1 MNKIQGSAELLNSM
15 QITADTAGMDKASKD
30 IMKNK
35 EVLAVIL
42 KGVVR
47 EYENYNYEEI
57 MNFIEGDSITD
68 DEEVTAGRNTSRIIG
83 DDKEYTALGEK
94 TASFDT
100 KFRSLNPELSSEELM
115 IYLHIDIEP
124 QKKYNPGY
132 PIEKRGIYYLAREL
146 SSQLSVVTEETNY
159 GHLEKC
165 YSIFICRDDIP
176 REEKFSISFYEMSN
190 TKNYGNC
197 VPKKEKYDL
206 LTLVVIR
213 LGDSV
218 YNGVREDEGYD
229 VLRFLHTIMYPH
241 KEDFL
246 KTVKEY
252 IDFSHNEILWKEMDK
267 MSGLGMSI
275 LEEGRTEGRI
285 EGRDMINQLI
295 LCLIHDGRNEDI
307 EKAVSNPEYQNK
319 LIRHYGLDQEAEKM
333 NSDE

>member
-1 MNKIQGSAELLNSM
+1 MSKVQGSVEVLNSM
-15 QITADTAGMDKASKD
+15 QITADTAGLDKASKD
-30 IMKNK
+30 LMKNK
-35 EVLAVIL
+35 EVLAIIL

-47 EYENYNYEEI
+47 EYENYSYEEI

-68 DEEVTAGRNTSRIIG
+68 DEEVTAGRGTSRITG
-83 DDKEYTALGEK
+83 DDKEYAVLGEK
-94 TASFDT
+94 TSNFDT
-100 KFRSLNPELSSEELM
+100 KFRSINPELSNEE
-115 IYLHIDIEP
+115 IIIHLHIDIEP

-146 SSQLSVVTEETNY
+146 STQLSVVTEDTDY
-159 GHLEKC
+159 GQLEKC

-176 REEKFSISFYEMSN
+176 KEEKFSISFYEMSN

-197 VPKKEKYDL
+197 KPQKEKYDL

-218 YNGVREDEGYD
+218 YNGVKEDEGYD

-246 KTVKEY
+246 GTVKDY
-252 IDFSHNEILWKEMDK
+252 IDFSQNEILWREMDR

-275 LEEGRTEGRI
+275 LEEGI
-285 EGRDMINQLI
+285 ELGIEALI
-295 LCLIHDGRNEDI
+295 LDNLEEGKTEEVI
-307 EKAVSNPEYQNK
+307 VNK
-319 LIRHYGLDQEAEKM
+319 LVKRFGLEPKAARKYFEKY
-333 NSDE
+333 SKETV